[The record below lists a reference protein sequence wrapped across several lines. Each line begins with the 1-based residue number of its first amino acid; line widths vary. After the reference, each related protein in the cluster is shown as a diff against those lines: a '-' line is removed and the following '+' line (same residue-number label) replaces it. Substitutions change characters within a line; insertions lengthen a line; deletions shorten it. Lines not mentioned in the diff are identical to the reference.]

1 MDLSNLN
8 IKDLK
13 ELCDKLRTKIIDVV
27 LKNGGHL
34 ASNLGIVELT
44 VALRKVFDDK
54 NTKILFDVGHQS
66 YVYKI
71 LTDREDRFDTLRTF
85 GGVGPFCDPKESP
98 YDNFISGHAGSAL
111 SAGVGLAVGNPKDKI
126 VVVVG
131 DASIANGHSLEA
143 LNNMI
148 NIKNMVVILNDNEMS
163 IGENVG
169 GLSKFFSRMIL
180 SKAYM
185 SIRKDVKN
193 IIGKGN
199 FGKKLSNTIKRAEHS
214 VKNFFLPVSISE
226 NLGFKYFGVI
236 DGHNL
241 EDLISVLEKVKVEE
255 GPIFVHIKTQK
266 GKGYK
271 PAEEEKEKF
280 HGVSPLNPQKKG
292 PQKIYSDVVGE
303 SLVELGKVD
312 KDIFA
317 ISAGM
322 VKGTGLKE
330 FFEKY
335 PERSFDIGIAEGHGV
350 TFAGGLAKSKKKP
363 YFAVYSTFLQRG
375 VGQLIHDISLQN
387 LPVRFLIDRAGIVG
401 EDGKTHNGLYDIS
414 LFITIPNFYLVAPTT
429 EKELKEVLEI
439 SRDISNPMAI
449 RYSKENVYNIEDDK
463 KFELGKWRE
472 IVKGEKNLFICTG
485 SMLKEILSVR
495 DLLKEKGIDGTIV
508 SAASITPMDET
519 YIKNEFEKY
528 DNIFVLEEAYE
539 VNGFGS
545 KILNYLNDINMNK
558 KINKIGIEFGEIPHG
573 KRGELMEKYG
583 LRGQTLVDRI
593 EGKLDVRG

>member
-13 ELCDKLRTKIIDVV
+13 ELSDKLRTKIIDVV

-85 GGVGPFCDPKESP
+85 GGIGPFCDPKESP

-126 VVVVG
+126 IVIVG

-143 LNNMI
+143 LNNMV

-350 TFAGGLAKSKKKP
+350 TFAGGLAKSQKKP

>member
-13 ELCDKLRTKIIDVV
+13 ELSDKLRTKIIDVV

-111 SAGVGLAVGNPKDKI
+111 SAGVGLAIGNPKNKI
-126 VVVVG
+126 IVVVG

-143 LNNMI
+143 LNNMV

-350 TFAGGLAKSKKKP
+350 TFAGGLAKSQKKP

-485 SMLKEILSVR
+485 SMLKEIISVR
-495 DLLKEKGIDGTIV
+495 DLLEKKGIDGTIV

>member
-13 ELCDKLRTKIIDVV
+13 ELCDKLRAKIIDVV

-111 SAGVGLAVGNPKDKI
+111 SAGVGLAIGNPKNKI
-126 VVVVG
+126 IVVVG

-143 LNNMI
+143 LNNMV

-303 SLVELGKVD
+303 KLVELGKVD

-350 TFAGGLAKSKKKP
+350 TFAGGLAKSQKKP

-472 IVKGEKNLFICTG
+472 MVKGEKNLFICTG
-485 SMLKEILSVR
+485 SMLKEVLFIK

-508 SAASITPMDET
+508 SAASINPMDED

-545 KILNYLNDINMNK
+545 KILNYLNDINMNR

>member
-1 MDLSNLN
+1 MNLSNLS

-13 ELCDKLRTKIIDVV
+13 ELCDKLRAKIIDVV

-71 LTDREDRFDTLRTF
+71 LTDRNDRFETLRTF

-98 YDNFISGHAGSAL
+98 YDHFISGHAGSAL
-111 SAGVGLAVGNPKDKI
+111 AAGVGLAVGNPNEKI
-126 VVVVG
+126 IVVVG

-143 LNNMI
+143 LNNMV
-148 NIKNMVVILNDNEMS
+148 NIKNIVVILNDNEMS
-163 IGENVG
+163 IGKNVG

-199 FGKKLSNTIKRAEHS
+199 FGKRLSNTIKRAEHS

-241 EDLISVLEKVKVEE
+241 EELISIFEKIKTEE

-280 HGVSPLNPQKKG
+280 HGVSPINPQNKK
-292 PQKIYSDVVGE
+292 PQKIYSDVIGE
-303 SLVELGKVD
+303 SLIELEKKD
-312 KDIFA
+312 KDVFA

-322 VKGTGLKE
+322 VKGTGLKN

-335 PERSFDIGIAEGHGV
+335 PERSFDVGIAEGYGV
-350 TFAGGLAKSKKKP
+350 TFAGGLAKSQKKP

-414 LFITIPNFYLVAPTT
+414 LFITMPNFYLVAPTT
-429 EKELKEVLEI
+429 EKELKEVL
-439 SRDISNPMAI
+439 DISLDVENPMAI
-449 RYSKENVYNIEDDK
+449 RYSKENVFNIENDE

-485 SMLKEILSVR
+485 SMLKEMLTIESLM
-495 DLLKEKGIDGTIV
+495 KEKGISGTIV
-508 SAASITPMDET
+508 SAASISPMDT
-519 YIKNEFEKY
+519 NYIKNEFEKY
-528 DNIFVLEEAYE
+528 DNIFVLEEAYV

-545 KILNYLNDINMNK
+545 KILNYINDININK
-558 KINKIGIEFGEIPHG
+558 KINKIGIEVGEIPHG

-583 LRGQTLVDRI
+583 LRGKTLVERI
-593 EGKLDVRG
+593 EGKLDVRN

>member
-13 ELCDKLRTKIIDVV
+13 ELCDKLRAKIIDVV

-143 LNNMI
+143 LNNMV

-350 TFAGGLAKSKKKP
+350 TFAGGLAKSQKKP

-485 SMLKEILSVR
+485 SMLKEIISVR
-495 DLLKEKGIDGTIV
+495 DLLEKKGIDGTIV

-545 KILNYLNDINMNK
+545 KILNYLNDINMNRK
-558 KINKIGIEFGEIPHG
+558 VNKIGIEFGEIPHG

>member
-13 ELCDKLRTKIIDVV
+13 ELSDKLRTKIIDVV

-85 GGVGPFCDPKESP
+85 GGIGPFCDPKESP

-126 VVVVG
+126 IVIVG

-143 LNNMI
+143 LNNMV

-350 TFAGGLAKSKKKP
+350 TFAGGLAKSQKKP

-439 SRDISNPMAI
+439 SRDIYNPMAI
-449 RYSKENVYNIEDDK
+449 RYSKENVYNIENDK
-463 KFELGKWRE
+463 EFELGKWRE

-495 DLLKEKGIDGTIV
+495 DLLEKKGIDGTIV

-545 KILNYLNDINMNK
+545 KILNYLNDINMNRK
-558 KINKIGIEFGEIPHG
+558 VNKIGIEFGEIPHG

>member
-85 GGVGPFCDPKESP
+85 GGIGPFCDPKESP

-126 VVVVG
+126 IVIVG

-143 LNNMI
+143 LNNMV

-241 EDLISVLEKVKVEE
+241 EDLISILEKVKVEE

-350 TFAGGLAKSKKKP
+350 TFAGGLAKSQKKP

-545 KILNYLNDINMNK
+545 KILNYLNDINMNRK
-558 KINKIGIEFGEIPHG
+558 VNKIGIEFGEIPHG

>member
-13 ELCDKLRTKIIDVV
+13 ELSDKLRTKIIDVV

-85 GGVGPFCDPKESP
+85 GGIGPFCDPKESP

-126 VVVVG
+126 IVIVG

-143 LNNMI
+143 LNNMV

-266 GKGYK
+266 
-271 PAEEEKEKF
+271 
-280 HGVSPLNPQKKG
+280 
-292 PQKIYSDVVGE
+292 
-303 SLVELGKVD
+303 
-312 KDIFA
+312 
-317 ISAGM
+317 
-322 VKGTGLKE
+322 
-330 FFEKY
+330 
-335 PERSFDIGIAEGHGV
+335 R
-350 TFAGGLAKSKKKP
+350 
-363 YFAVYSTFLQRG
+363 
-375 VGQLIHDISLQN
+375 
-387 LPVRFLIDRAGIVG
+387 
-401 EDGKTHNGLYDIS
+401 
-414 LFITIPNFYLVAPTT
+414 
-429 EKELKEVLEI
+429 
-439 SRDISNPMAI
+439 
-449 RYSKENVYNIEDDK
+449 
-463 KFELGKWRE
+463 
-472 IVKGEKNLFICTG
+472 
-485 SMLKEILSVR
+485 
-495 DLLKEKGIDGTIV
+495 
-508 SAASITPMDET
+508 
-519 YIKNEFEKY
+519 
-528 DNIFVLEEAYE
+528 
-539 VNGFGS
+539 
-545 KILNYLNDINMNK
+545 
-558 KINKIGIEFGEIPHG
+558 
-573 KRGELMEKYG
+573 KR
-583 LRGQTLVDRI
+583 I
-593 EGKLDVRG
+593 

>member
-13 ELCDKLRTKIIDVV
+13 ELCDKLRAKIIDVV

-85 GGVGPFCDPKESP
+85 GGIGPFCDPKESP

-111 SAGVGLAVGNPKDKI
+111 SAGVGLALGNPKDKI

-143 LNNMI
+143 LNNMV

-241 EDLISVLEKVKVEE
+241 EDLISILEKVKVEE

-350 TFAGGLAKSKKKP
+350 TFAGGLAKSQKKP

-545 KILNYLNDINMNK
+545 KILNYLNDINMNRK
-558 KINKIGIEFGEIPHG
+558 VNKIGIEFGEIPHG

>member
-13 ELCDKLRTKIIDVV
+13 ELCDKLRAKIIDVV

-85 GGVGPFCDPKESP
+85 GGIGPFCDPKESP

-111 SAGVGLAVGNPKDKI
+111 SAGVGLAVGNPKNKI
-126 VVVVG
+126 IVVVG

-143 LNNMI
+143 LNNMV

-350 TFAGGLAKSKKKP
+350 TFAGGLAKSQKKP

-485 SMLKEILSVR
+485 SMLKEIISVR
-495 DLLKEKGIDGTIV
+495 DLLEKKGIDGTIV

>member
-13 ELCDKLRTKIIDVV
+13 ELSDKLRTKIIDVV

-85 GGVGPFCDPKESP
+85 GGIGPFCDPKESP

-126 VVVVG
+126 IVIVG

-143 LNNMI
+143 LNNMV

-350 TFAGGLAKSKKKP
+350 TFAGGLAKSQKKP

-439 SRDISNPMAI
+439 SRDIYNPMAI

-463 KFELGKWRE
+463 EFELGKWRE

-545 KILNYLNDINMNK
+545 KILNYLNDINMNRK
-558 KINKIGIEFGEIPHG
+558 VNKIGIEFGEIPHG

>member
-13 ELCDKLRTKIIDVV
+13 ELCDKLRAKIIDVV

-85 GGVGPFCDPKESP
+85 GGIGPFCDPKESP

-126 VVVVG
+126 IVVVG

-143 LNNMI
+143 LNNMV

>member
-13 ELCDKLRTKIIDVV
+13 ELCDKLRAKIIDVV

-111 SAGVGLAVGNPKDKI
+111 SAGVGLAIGNPKNKI
-126 VVVVG
+126 IVVVG

-143 LNNMI
+143 LNNMV

-241 EDLISVLEKVKVEE
+241 EDLISILEKVKVEE

-350 TFAGGLAKSKKKP
+350 TFAGGLAKSQKKP

-485 SMLKEILSVR
+485 SMLKEILSVK
-495 DLLKEKGIDGTIV
+495 DLLKEKEIDGTIV
-508 SAASITPMDET
+508 SAASITPMDES

-545 KILNYLNDINMNK
+545 KILNYLNDININK

>member
-13 ELCDKLRTKIIDVV
+13 KLCDRLRAKIIDVV

-71 LTDREDRFDTLRTF
+71 LTDREDRFETLRTF

-98 YDNFISGHAGSAL
+98 YDHFISGHAGSAL
-111 SAGVGLAVGNPKDKI
+111 SAGVGLAIGNPKDKI
-126 VVVVG
+126 IVVVG

-143 LNNMI
+143 LNNMV
-148 NIKNMVVILNDNEMS
+148 NVKNMVVILNDNEMS

-241 EDLISVLEKVKVEE
+241 EDLISILEKVKVEE

-280 HGVSPLNPQKKG
+280 HGVSPLNPQKKAA
-292 PQKIYSDVVGE
+292 QKIYSDIAGE
-303 SLVELGKVD
+303 SLVELGKID

-350 TFAGGLAKSKKKP
+350 TFAGGLAKSNKKP

-439 SRDISNPMAI
+439 STNISNPMAI

-485 SMLKEILSVR
+485 SMLKEMLSVK
-495 DLLKEKGIDGTIV
+495 DLLKEKEIDRTIV
-508 SAASITPMDET
+508 SAASITPMDTE

-545 KILNYLNDINMNK
+545 KILNYLNDININK
-558 KINKIGIEFGEIPHG
+558 KVNKIGIEFGEIPHG

-583 LRGQTLVDRI
+583 LRGKTLVERI
-593 EGKLDVRG
+593 EGKLNDRD

>member
-13 ELCDKLRTKIIDVV
+13 ELCDKLRAKIIDVV

-111 SAGVGLAVGNPKDKI
+111 SAGVGLAIGNPKNKI
-126 VVVVG
+126 IVVVG

-143 LNNMI
+143 LNNMV

-350 TFAGGLAKSKKKP
+350 TFAGGLAKSQKKP

-485 SMLKEILSVR
+485 SMLKEIISVR
-495 DLLKEKGIDGTIV
+495 DLLEKKGIDGTIV

-558 KINKIGIEFGEIPHG
+558 K
-573 KRGELMEKYG
+573 
-583 LRGQTLVDRI
+583 
-593 EGKLDVRG
+593 

>member
-13 ELCDKLRTKIIDVV
+13 ELCDKLRAKIIDVV

-85 GGVGPFCDPKESP
+85 GGIGPFCDPKESP
-98 YDNFISGHAGSAL
+98 YDHFISGHAGSAL

-126 VVVVG
+126 IVVVG

-143 LNNMI
+143 LNNMV

-303 SLVELGKVD
+303 SLVELGKID

-350 TFAGGLAKSKKKP
+350 TFAGGLAKSQKKP

-439 SRDISNPMAI
+439 SKDISNPIAI

-463 KFELGKWRE
+463 KFEFGKWRE

-485 SMLKEILSVR
+485 SMLKEILSIK

-508 SAASITPMDET
+508 SAASITPMDES

>member
-13 ELCDKLRTKIIDVV
+13 ELCDKLRAKIIDVV

-85 GGVGPFCDPKESP
+85 GGIGPFCDPKESP

-111 SAGVGLAVGNPKDKI
+111 SAGVGLAIGNPKNKI
-126 VVVVG
+126 IVVVG

-143 LNNMI
+143 LNNMV

-350 TFAGGLAKSKKKP
+350 TFAGGLAKSQKKP

-485 SMLKEILSVR
+485 SMLKEILSVKY
-495 DLLKEKGIDGTIV
+495 LLKEKGIDGTIV
-508 SAASITPMDET
+508 SAASITPMDES

-545 KILNYLNDINMNK
+545 KILNYLNDINMNRK
-558 KINKIGIEFGEIPHG
+558 VNKIGIEFGEIPHG

>member
-13 ELCDKLRTKIIDVV
+13 ELCDKLRAKIIDVV

-85 GGVGPFCDPKESP
+85 GGIGPFCDPKESP

-126 VVVVG
+126 IVIVG

-143 LNNMI
+143 LNNMV

-495 DLLKEKGIDGTIV
+495 DLLEKKGIDGTIV

-545 KILNYLNDINMNK
+545 KILNYLNDINMNRK
-558 KINKIGIEFGEIPHG
+558 VNKIGIEFGEIPHG

>member
-13 ELCDKLRTKIIDVV
+13 ELSDKLRTKIIDVV

-85 GGVGPFCDPKESP
+85 GGIGPFCDPKESP

-126 VVVVG
+126 IVIVG

-143 LNNMI
+143 LNNMV

-241 EDLISVLEKVKVEE
+241 EDLISILEKVKVEE

-350 TFAGGLAKSKKKP
+350 TFAGGLAKSQKKP

-375 VGQLIHDISLQN
+375 VGQVIHDISLQN

-545 KILNYLNDINMNK
+545 KILNYLNDINMNRK
-558 KINKIGIEFGEIPHG
+558 VNKIGIEFGEIPHG

>member
-13 ELCDKLRTKIIDVV
+13 ELCDKLRAKIIDVV

-85 GGVGPFCDPKESP
+85 GGIGPFCDPKESP
-98 YDNFISGHAGSAL
+98 YDHFISGHAGSAL

-126 VVVVG
+126 IVVVG

-143 LNNMI
+143 LNNMV

-303 SLVELGKVD
+303 SLVELGKID

-350 TFAGGLAKSKKKP
+350 TFAGGLAKSQKKP

-439 SRDISNPMAI
+439 SKDISNPIAI

-463 KFELGKWRE
+463 KFEFGKWRE
-472 IVKGEKNLFICTG
+472 IVKGDKNLFICTG
-485 SMLKEILSVR
+485 SMLKEILSIK

-508 SAASITPMDET
+508 SAASITPMDES

>member
-13 ELCDKLRTKIIDVV
+13 ELCEKLRAKIIDVV

-71 LTDREDRFDTLRTF
+71 LTDREERFETLRTL

-98 YDNFISGHAGSAL
+98 YDHFISGHAGSAL
-111 SAGVGLAVGNPKDKI
+111 SAGVGLAVGNPNEKI
-126 VVVVG
+126 IVVVG

-143 LNNMI
+143 LNNMV

-241 EDLISVLEKVKVEE
+241 EELISIFEKVKVEE

-280 HGVSPLNPQKKG
+280 HGVSPLSPQNKK
-292 PQKIYSDVVGE
+292 PQKIYSDIIGE
-303 SLVELGKVD
+303 NLFELGKNH

-322 VKGTGLKE
+322 VKGTGLKK
-330 FFEKY
+330 FFEAY

-350 TFAGGLAKSKKKP
+350 TFAGGLAKSQKKP

-375 VGQLIHDISLQN
+375 VGQLIHDISLQK

-429 EKELKEVLEI
+429 EKELKEVLDV
-439 SRDISNPMAI
+439 SLDIDRPMAI
-449 RYSKENVYNIEDDK
+449 RYSKEAIFNVEDDK

-472 IVKGEKNLFICTG
+472 IIKGEKNLFICTG
-485 SMLKEILSVR
+485 SMLKEVLDIEN
-495 DLLKEKGIDGTIV
+495 LLKEKGIAGTIL
-508 SAASITPMDET
+508 SAASISPMDT
-519 YIKNEFEKY
+519 DYIKNEFEKY
-528 DNIFVLEEAYE
+528 DNIFVLEEAYV

-558 KINKIGIEFGEIPHG
+558 KINKIGIDTGEIPHG

-583 LRGQTLVDRI
+583 LRGKALVERI
-593 EGKLDVRG
+593 EGKLDVRS

>member
-13 ELCDKLRTKIIDVV
+13 ELCDKLRAKIIDVV

-85 GGVGPFCDPKESP
+85 GGIGPFCDPKESP

-126 VVVVG
+126 IVIVG

-143 LNNMI
+143 LNNMV

-241 EDLISVLEKVKVEE
+241 EDLISILEKVKVEE

-472 IVKGEKNLFICTG
+472 IVKGEENLFICTG

-545 KILNYLNDINMNK
+545 KILNYLNDINMNRK
-558 KINKIGIEFGEIPHG
+558 VNKIGIEFGEIPHG

>member
-13 ELCDKLRTKIIDVV
+13 ELSDKLRTKIIDVV

-85 GGVGPFCDPKESP
+85 GGIGPFCDPKESP

-126 VVVVG
+126 IVIVG

-143 LNNMI
+143 LNNMV

-545 KILNYLNDINMNK
+545 KILNYLNDINMNRK
-558 KINKIGIEFGEIPHG
+558 VNKIGIEFGEIPHG

>member
-13 ELCDKLRTKIIDVV
+13 ELCDKLRAKIIDVV

-85 GGVGPFCDPKESP
+85 GGIGPFCDPKESP

-126 VVVVG
+126 IVVVG

-143 LNNMI
+143 LNNMV

-241 EDLISVLEKVKVEE
+241 EDLISILEKVKVEE

-350 TFAGGLAKSKKKP
+350 TFAGGLAKSQKKP

-485 SMLKEILSVR
+485 SMLKEILSVKY
-495 DLLKEKGIDGTIV
+495 LLKEKGIDGTIV
-508 SAASITPMDET
+508 SAASITPMDES

-545 KILNYLNDINMNK
+545 KILNYLNDINMNRK
-558 KINKIGIEFGEIPHG
+558 VNKIGIEFGEIPHG

>member
-13 ELCDKLRTKIIDVV
+13 ELSDKLRTKIIDVV

-85 GGVGPFCDPKESP
+85 GGIGPFCDPKESP

-126 VVVVG
+126 IVIVG

-143 LNNMI
+143 LNNMV

-241 EDLISVLEKVKVEE
+241 EDLISILEKVKVEE

-350 TFAGGLAKSKKKP
+350 TFAGGLAKSQKKP

-472 IVKGEKNLFICTG
+472 IVKGEENLFICTG
-485 SMLKEILSVR
+485 SMLKEILSVKY
-495 DLLKEKGIDGTIV
+495 LLKEKGIDGTIV

-545 KILNYLNDINMNK
+545 KILNYLNDINMNRK
-558 KINKIGIEFGEIPHG
+558 VNKIGIEFGEIPHG

>member
-13 ELCDKLRTKIIDVV
+13 ELCDKLRAKIIDVV

-85 GGVGPFCDPKESP
+85 GGIGPFCDPKESP

-126 VVVVG
+126 IVVVG

-143 LNNMI
+143 LNNMV

-241 EDLISVLEKVKVEE
+241 EDLISILEKVKVEE

>member
-13 ELCDKLRTKIIDVV
+13 ELCDKLRAKIIDVV

-85 GGVGPFCDPKESP
+85 GGIGPFCDPKESP

-126 VVVVG
+126 IVIVG

-143 LNNMI
+143 LNNMV

-545 KILNYLNDINMNK
+545 KILNYLNDINMNRK
-558 KINKIGIEFGEIPHG
+558 VNKIGIEFGEIPHG

>member
-13 ELCDKLRTKIIDVV
+13 ELCDKLRAKIIDVV

-85 GGVGPFCDPKESP
+85 GGIGPFCDPKESP

-126 VVVVG
+126 IVIVG

-143 LNNMI
+143 LNNMV

-350 TFAGGLAKSKKKP
+350 TFAGGLAKSQKKP

-485 SMLKEILSVR
+485 SMLKEIISVR
-495 DLLKEKGIDGTIV
+495 DLLEKKGIDGTIV

>member
-13 ELCDKLRTKIIDVV
+13 ELCDKLRAKIIDVV

-85 GGVGPFCDPKESP
+85 GGIGPFCDPKESP

-126 VVVVG
+126 IVIVG

-143 LNNMI
+143 LNNMV

-485 SMLKEILSVR
+485 SMLKEILSVKY
-495 DLLKEKGIDGTIV
+495 LLKEKGIDGTIV

-545 KILNYLNDINMNK
+545 KILNYLNDINMNRK
-558 KINKIGIEFGEIPHG
+558 VNKIGIEFGEIPHG

>member
-13 ELCDKLRTKIIDVV
+13 ELSDKLRTKIIDVV

-85 GGVGPFCDPKESP
+85 GGIGPFCDPKESP

-126 VVVVG
+126 IVIVG

-143 LNNMI
+143 LNNMV

-495 DLLKEKGIDGTIV
+495 DLLEKKGIDGTIV

-545 KILNYLNDINMNK
+545 KILNYLNDINMNRK
-558 KINKIGIEFGEIPHG
+558 VNKIGIEFGEIPHG

>member
-85 GGVGPFCDPKESP
+85 GGIGPFCETKESH

-126 VVVVG
+126 IVVVG

-143 LNNMI
+143 LNNMV

-241 EDLISVLEKVKVEE
+241 EDLISILEKVKVEE

-350 TFAGGLAKSKKKP
+350 TFAGGLAKSQKKP

-439 SRDISNPMAI
+439 SRDIYNPMAI

-485 SMLKEILSVR
+485 SMLKEILSVK

-545 KILNYLNDINMNK
+545 KILNYLNDINMNRK
-558 KINKIGIEFGEIPHG
+558 VNKIGIEFGEIPHG

>member
-13 ELCDKLRTKIIDVV
+13 ELSDKLRTKIIDVV

-85 GGVGPFCDPKESP
+85 GGIGPFCDPKESP

-126 VVVVG
+126 IVIVG

-143 LNNMI
+143 LNNMV

>member
-13 ELCDKLRTKIIDVV
+13 ELCDKLRAKIIDVV

-85 GGVGPFCDPKESP
+85 GGIGPFCDPKESP

-126 VVVVG
+126 IVIVG

-143 LNNMI
+143 LNNMV

-241 EDLISVLEKVKVEE
+241 EDLISILEKVKVEE

-485 SMLKEILSVR
+485 SMLKEIISVR
-495 DLLKEKGIDGTIV
+495 DLLEKKGIDGTIV

-545 KILNYLNDINMNK
+545 KILNYLNDINMNRK
-558 KINKIGIEFGEIPHG
+558 VNKIGIEFGEIPHG

>member
-13 ELCDKLRTKIIDVV
+13 ELCDKLRAKIIDVV

-126 VVVVG
+126 IVIVG

-143 LNNMI
+143 LNNMV

-241 EDLISVLEKVKVEE
+241 EDLISILEKVKVEE

-350 TFAGGLAKSKKKP
+350 TFAGGLAKSQKKP

-439 SRDISNPMAI
+439 SRGISNPMAI

-485 SMLKEILSVR
+485 SMLKEIISVR
-495 DLLKEKGIDGTIV
+495 DLLEKKGIDGTIV

-545 KILNYLNDINMNK
+545 KILNYLNDINMNRK
-558 KINKIGIEFGEIPHG
+558 VNKIGIEFGEIPHG

>member
-13 ELCDKLRTKIIDVV
+13 ELCDKLRAKIIDVV

-85 GGVGPFCDPKESP
+85 GGIGPFCDPKESP

-126 VVVVG
+126 IVIVG

-143 LNNMI
+143 LNNMV

-241 EDLISVLEKVKVEE
+241 EDLISILEKVKVEE

-350 TFAGGLAKSKKKP
+350 TFAGGLAKSQKKP

-429 EKELKEVLEI
+429 EKELKEVLEM

-485 SMLKEILSVR
+485 SMLKEIISVR
-495 DLLKEKGIDGTIV
+495 DLLEKKGIDGTIV

-545 KILNYLNDINMNK
+545 KILNYLNDINMNRK
-558 KINKIGIEFGEIPHG
+558 VNKIGIEFGEIPHG

>member
-13 ELCDKLRTKIIDVV
+13 ELCDKLRAKIIDVV

-71 LTDREDRFDTLRTF
+71 LTDRGDRFETLRTF
-85 GGVGPFCDPKESP
+85 GGIGPFCDPKESS
-98 YDNFISGHAGSAL
+98 YDHFISGHAGSAL

-143 LNNMI
+143 LNNMV
-148 NIKNMVVILNDNEMS
+148 NIKNIVVILNDNEMS

-241 EDLISVLEKVKVEE
+241 EELISIFEKIKVEE

-280 HGVSPLNPQKKG
+280 HGVSPITPQKKE

-322 VKGTGLKE
+322 IKGTGLKG

-350 TFAGGLAKSKKKP
+350 TFAGGLAKSQKKP

-375 VGQLIHDISLQN
+375 VGQIIHDISLQN

-414 LFITIPNFYLVAPTT
+414 LFITVPNFYLIAPTT
-429 EKELKEVLEI
+429 EKELREVLEF
-439 SRDISNPMAI
+439 SLDISNPMAI
-449 RYSKENVYNIEDDK
+449 RYSKENVYNIENDK

-485 SMLKEILSVR
+485 SMLKEVMSIR
-495 DLLKEKGIDGTIV
+495 GLLKEKEIDGTIV
-508 SAASITPMDET
+508 SAASIIPMDEN

-558 KINKIGIEFGEIPHG
+558 KINKIGIKVGEVPHG
-573 KRGELMEKYG
+573 KRGELMEKYS
-583 LRGQTLVDRI
+583 LRGKTLVERI
-593 EGKLDVRG
+593 EGKLNARG